1 MTLPLCLEAFTRTFF
16 IMIKLAMNN
25 WFLVL
30 IIVGITYLLKKSS
43 WGQGAFATVIDL
55 MNDSVM
61 GFSLLTA
68 GFFGFFGRV
77 FIGAGLAIALGIVW
91 MMMAFTS
98 PANLLLK
105 LFSMPV
111 FFVIGVIAA
120 VLPFF
125 SLPLSLVLSFLF
137 KDSKTANFTCI
148 IAIVLIVL
156 SSLLGID
163 FVCNSFNWIALQL
176 Q

>member
-1 MTLPLCLEAFTRTFF
+1 MSLPLCLEAFTRTFF
-16 IMIKLAMNN
+16 VMIKLAMDN
-25 WFLVL
+25 WFWVL
-30 IIVGITYLLKKSS
+30 IIIGITLLLKKSS
-43 WGQGAFATVIDL
+43 VGQGVFATIIDL
-55 MNDSVM
+55 MNDSVT
-61 GFSLLTA
+61 SLSFLT
-68 GFFGFFGRV
+68 GGVFGFLGGLA
-77 FIGAGLAIALGIVW
+77 IGSVLAIALGVVW

-105 LFSMPV
+105 IFSMPV

-125 SLPLSLVLSFLF
+125 SIPLSLVFSFLF
-137 KDSKTANFTCI
+137 KDPKTANFTCI
-148 IAIVLIVL
+148 IVIVLIVL

-163 FVCNSFNWIALQL
+163 FICNGFNWIALQL